1 MSKRGAG
8 GRGKGERPDAMATLQ
23 AANEELRTKLTEIQI
38 ELQHEKNKVSRLERE
53 KSQELKAEHH
63 RATVAVT
70 ELKTKLHEEKQ
81 KELCVSRETLLRQH
95 EMELMRVIKIKDG
108 EIQRLNGL
116 VLMLRD
122 GSTDKV
128 RSALLAEVED
138 ARRNWEAERCR
149 LQQEVQEQRGAK
161 RSAEEALTSA
171 QQACQARAAEL
182 RSAHHHH
189 QEELNRTKRDCER
202 EIRRLM
208 DEIKL
213 KDRAVSVLDK
223 ALGLQA
229 GHAHRLQLQTQAA
242 EQQIAALRDAQ
253 RVGLNYPGQ
262 ALNPTP
268 NTAPHTSQE
277 DRDTRRF
284 QLKIAELSAVVRK
297 LEDRNALLSEE
308 RNELLKRL
316 RETESQ
322 FLPLLDKNKCLS
334 RKNEDLD
341 LTLRR
346 LDNKLRFVTQE
357 NMEMVTMRRPSS
369 LNDLDRSH
377 SNSYHGY
384 SQDEREM
391 EFLRLQVLE
400 QQHIIDDLSKVLKL
414 LLLLLLILLLLLLL
428 LLILLLQQHIIDD
441 LSKVLILLLLLL
453 LLLLI
458 LLLQQHIIDDL
469 SKALETAGYVK
480 NVIER
485 DMLLRHRRQES
496 VRRKRTFK
504 ACRVIETFYG
514 YDEEVSVDSDG
525 SSLSFHTDR
534 TPDTETDEVCV
545 REEEEFRYR
554 QLTQE
559 YQALQRAY
567 ALLTET
573 SGVNY
578 DAEKEIKT
586 REQLLTEISQYQT
599 RVADLE
605 SALKQQGLDVK
616 WVEEKQALYQ
626 RNQKLVEKVKQME
639 GEELQLENE
648 IQDVRDQNELLEF
661 RILELEERERR
672 SPAINFQQLHFPEG
686 LSPLQIYCEAEGVPD
701 IAISELMKKLDILGD
716 NANLSNEEQVVVIQ
730 ARTVLT
736 LAEKWLESIEVTKS
750 ALQQKMLD
758 IESEKDLFSKQKGY
772 LDEELDYRKQSMDQA
787 HKRILELE
795 AMLFEALQQQEDFR
809 MEELKMEQ
817 GRLSETLTEEERDGL
832 RRAMDQWKRTVMCEL
847 RERDAQILRER
858 MELLQLIQQR
868 NKELEECIEAQKRQI
883 KELEEKFLFLFLFFS
898 LAFILW
904 S

>member
-1 MSKRGAG
+1 MSKRGVA
-8 GRGKGERPDAMATLQ
+8 GRGKGDRLDAMATLQ
-23 AANEELRTKLTEIQI
+23 AANEELRAKLTDIQI
-38 ELQHEKNKVSRLERE
+38 ELQQEKNKVSRLERE

-81 KELCVSRETLLRQH
+81 KELAVTRETLLRQH

-116 VLMLRD
+116 VLTLRD

-128 RSALLAEVED
+128 RTTLLADVEE
-138 ARRNWEAERCR
+138 ARRSWEAERCR
-149 LQQEVQEQRGAK
+149 LQQEVQDVRGAK
-161 RSAEEALTSA
+161 RTTEEALTSA

-182 RSAHHHH
+182 RSAHHQH

-202 EIRRLM
+202 EIRRL
-208 DEIKL
+208 
-213 KDRAVSVLDK
+213 
-223 ALGLQA
+223 
-229 GHAHRLQLQTQAA
+229 
-242 EQQIAALRDAQ
+242 
-253 RVGLNYPGQ
+253 
-262 ALNPTP
+262 
-268 NTAPHTSQE
+268 SQE

-316 RETESQ
+316 REAESQ
-322 FLPLLDKNKCLS
+322 FLPLLDKNKRLS
-334 RKNEDLD
+334 RKNEELA
-341 LTLRR
+341 LALRR
-346 LDNKLRFVTQE
+346 LDNKLRFITQE
-357 NMEMVTMRRPSS
+357 NLEMVTMRRPSS

-377 SNSYHGY
+377 STSYHGY

-400 QQHIIDDLSKVLKL
+400 QQHIIDDLSKVPLVL
-414 LLLLLLILLLLLLL
+414 LLLL
-428 LLILLLQQHIIDD
+428 Q
-441 LSKVLILLLLLL
+441 
-453 LLLLI
+453 
-458 LLLQQHIIDDL
+458 
-469 SKALETAGYVK
+469 ALETAGYVK

-485 DMLLRHRRQES
+485 DMLLRYRRQES
-496 VRRKRTFK
+496 VRRKRTFR

-514 YDEEVSVDSDG
+514 YDEEASVDSDG

-534 TPDTETDEVCV
+534 TPDTEPDELCL
-545 REEEEFRYR
+545 REEAELRYR

-573 SGVNY
+573 SGGNY

-586 REQLLTEISQYQT
+586 REQLLAEISRNET
-599 RVADLE
+599 RVEDLE
-605 SALKQQGLDVK
+605 SALRQQGLDVK
-616 WVEEKQALYQ
+616 WVEEKQSLYQ
-626 RNQKLVEKVKQME
+626 RNLELVEKVRQME
-639 GEELQLENE
+639 GEELRLKNY
-648 IQDVRDQNELLEF
+648 IQDVKDQNELLEF

-672 SPAINFQQLHFPEG
+672 SPAINFQQLHFPEE
-686 LSPLQIYCEAEGVPD
+686 LSPLQIYCEAEGVTD
-701 IAISELMKKLDILGD
+701 VVISELMKKLDILGD
-716 NANLSNEEQVVVIQ
+716 NAVSNLSNEEQVVVIH

-795 AMLFEALQQQEDFR
+795 AMLFEALQQEEESR
-809 MEELKMEQ
+809 MDGFKME
-817 GRLSETLTEEERDGL
+817 GRLSETLTEEEREEL
-832 RRAMDQWKRTVMCEL
+832 RRAMDQWKRTVMYEL

-858 MELLQLIQQR
+858 MELLHLTQQR
-868 NKELEECIEAQKRQI
+868 NKELEEFIEAQKRQI

>member
-1 MSKRGAG
+1 MSKRGVG

-53 KSQELKAEHH
+53 KSQELKAEHN
-63 RATVAVT
+63 RATVTLT

-81 KELCVSRETLLRQH
+81 KELAVTRETLLRQH

-116 VLMLRD
+116 VQNLRD

-128 RSALLAEVED
+128 RSALMGEVEE
-138 ARRNWEAERCR
+138 ARRSWETERCR
-149 LQQEVQEQRGAK
+149 LQQEVQEHRGAK
-161 RSAEEALTSA
+161 KHAEEALAVA

-182 RSAHHHH
+182 RSAYHQH

-202 EIRRLM
+202 EIRRLFQ
-208 DEIKL
+208 D
-213 KDRAVSVLDK
+213 
-223 ALGLQA
+223 
-229 GHAHRLQLQTQAA
+229 
-242 EQQIAALRDAQ
+242 
-253 RVGLNYPGQ
+253 
-262 ALNPTP
+262 
-268 NTAPHTSQE
+268 

-297 LEDRNALLSEE
+297 LEDRNSLLSEE

-322 FLPLLDKNKCLS
+322 FLPLLDKNKRLS
-334 RKNEDLD
+334 RKNEELA
-341 LTLRR
+341 LSLRR
-346 LDNKLRFVTQE
+346 VDNKLRFVTQE
-357 NMEMVTMRRPSS
+357 NMEMTTLRRPSS
-369 LNDLDRSH
+369 LNDLDKSH
-377 SNSYHGY
+377 STSYHGY
-384 SQDEREM
+384 NQDEREM
-391 EFLRLQVLE
+391 EFLRLQVVE
-400 QQHIIDDLSKVLKL
+400 
-414 LLLLLLILLLLLLL
+414 
-428 LLILLLQQHIIDD
+428 
-441 LSKVLILLLLLL
+441 
-453 LLLLI
+453 
-458 LLLQQHIIDDL
+458 QQHIIDDL

-485 DMLLRHRRQES
+485 DLLQRYRRQEQM
-496 VRRKRTFK
+496 RRRRTFR

-514 YDEEVSVDSDG
+514 YDEETSIDSDG
-525 SSLSFHTDR
+525 SSLSFHTDK
-534 TPDTETDEVCV
+534 TPDTEPDETCI
-545 REEEEFRYR
+545 REEAELRYR

-567 ALLTET
+567 ALLAET
-573 SGVNY
+573 CGGNY

-586 REQLLTEISQYQT
+586 REQLLNEISRYQS

-605 SALKQQGLDVK
+605 SALQHQGLDVK

-626 RNQKLVEKVKQME
+626 RNQDLVEKVKEME
-639 GEELQLENE
+639 TEELRLKND
-648 IQDVRDQNELLEF
+648 IQDIRDQNELLEF
-661 RILELEERERR
+661 RMLELEERERR
-672 SPAINFQQLHFPEG
+672 SPGISFKQLHFPEG
-686 LSPLQIYCEAEGVPD
+686 LSPLQIYCEAEGVTD
-701 IAISELMKKLDILGD
+701 IVISELLKKLDILGD
-716 NANLSNEEQVVVIQ
+716 NAVSNLSNEEQVSVIH

-736 LAEKWLESIEVTKS
+736 LAEKWLESIEVTKT

-758 IESEKDLFSKQKGY
+758 IENEKDHFRKQKGY
-772 LDEELDYRKQSMDQA
+772 LDEELDFRKHSMDQA

-795 AMLFEALQQQEDFR
+795 AMLFEVLQQEDISR
-809 MEELKMEQ
+809 TPGLIKGD
-817 GRLSETLTEEERDGL
+817 GRLSDMLTEEEKEEL
-832 RRAMDQWKRTVMCEL
+832 RRAMDQWKRCVMCEL

-858 MELLQLIQQR
+858 MELLQLTQQR
-868 NKELEECIEAQKRQI
+868 NKELEECIEGQKRQI

>member
-8 GRGKGERPDAMATLQ
+8 GRGKGERPDAMTTLQ
-23 AANEELRTKLTEIQI
+23 AANEELRAKLTDIQI

-53 KSQELKAEHH
+53 KSQELRAEHH

-81 KELCVSRETLLRQH
+81 KELAVTRETLLRQH

-116 VLMLRD
+116 VLTLRD

-138 ARRNWEAERCR
+138 ARRSWEAERCR
-149 LQQEVQEQRGAK
+149 FQQEVQELRGAK

-182 RSAHHHH
+182 RSAHHQH

-202 EIRRLM
+202 EIRRL
-208 DEIKL
+208 
-213 KDRAVSVLDK
+213 
-223 ALGLQA
+223 
-229 GHAHRLQLQTQAA
+229 
-242 EQQIAALRDAQ
+242 
-253 RVGLNYPGQ
+253 
-262 ALNPTP
+262 
-268 NTAPHTSQE
+268 SQE

-316 RETESQ
+316 REAESQ
-322 FLPLLDKNKCLS
+322 FLPLLDKNKRLS
-334 RKNEDLD
+334 RKNEELA
-341 LTLRR
+341 LALRR

-357 NMEMVTMRRPSS
+357 NLEMRRPSS

-377 SNSYHGY
+377 STSYHGY

-400 QQHIIDDLSKVLKL
+400 QQHIIE
-414 LLLLLLILLLLLLL
+414 
-428 LLILLLQQHIIDD
+428 
-441 LSKVLILLLLLL
+441 
-453 LLLLI
+453 
-458 LLLQQHIIDDL
+458 DL

-485 DMLLRHRRQES
+485 DMLLRYRRQDS
-496 VRRKRTFK
+496 VRRKRTFR

-514 YDEEVSVDSDG
+514 YDEEASVDSDG

-534 TPDTETDEVCV
+534 TPDTEPEEVCV
-545 REEEEFRYR
+545 REEAELRYR

-567 ALLTET
+567 ALLAET
-573 SGVNY
+573 SGGNY

-586 REQLLTEISQYQT
+586 REQLLAEISRFQT

-616 WVEEKQALYQ
+616 WVEEKQLLYQ
-626 RNQKLVEKVKQME
+626 RNQELVEKVRQME
-639 GEELQLENE
+639 GEELRLQND

-672 SPAINFQQLHFPEG
+672 SPGMNFPQLHFPEG
-686 LSPLQIYCEAEGVPD
+686 LSPLQIYCEAEGVTD
-701 IAISELMKKLDILGD
+701 IVISELMKKLDILGD
-716 NANLSNEEQVVVIQ
+716 NATLSNEEQVVVIH

-736 LAEKWLESIEVTKS
+736 LAEKWLESIEVTRS

-787 HKRILELE
+787 HKRIVELE
-795 AMLFEALQQQEDFR
+795 AMLFEALQQEEESR
-809 MEELKMEQ
+809 MEGLKMEE
-817 GRLSETLTEEERDGL
+817 GRLSETLTEEEREEL

-858 MELLQLIQQR
+858 MELLQLTQQR
-868 NKELEECIEAQKRQI
+868 NKELEEFIEAQKRQI

>member
-8 GRGKGERPDAMATLQ
+8 GRGKGERLDTMATLQ
-23 AANEELRTKLTEIQI
+23 AANEELRAKLTEIQI
-38 ELQHEKNKVSRLERE
+38 ELQQEKNKVSRLERE

-63 RATVAVT
+63 RAAVAVT
-70 ELKTKLHEEKQ
+70 ELRTKLHEEKQ
-81 KELCVSRETLLRQH
+81 KELSLTRETLLRQH

-116 VLMLRD
+116 VLTLRD

-128 RSALLAEVED
+128 RSALLGEVEE
-138 ARRNWEAERCR
+138 ARRSWEAERCR
-149 LQQEVQEQRGAK
+149 FQHEILELRGAK
-161 RSAEEALTSA
+161 RNAEEALTSA

-182 RSAHHHH
+182 RSAHHQH

-253 RVGLNYPGQ
+253 RAGLNHPT
-262 ALNPTP
+262 LNPNP
-268 NTAPHTSQE
+268 NNSLSGLLLQHFGSSQE

-316 RETESQ
+316 REAESQ
-322 FLPLLDKNKCLS
+322 FLPLLDKNKRLS
-334 RKNEDLD
+334 RKNEELA
-341 LTLRR
+341 LALRR

-357 NMEMVTMRRPSS
+357 NLEMPCFCGPQRRPSS

-377 SNSYHGY
+377 STSYHGY

-400 QQHIIDDLSKVLKL
+400 QQHIIDDLSKVPI
-414 LLLLLLILLLLLLL
+414 LLI
-428 LLILLLQQHIIDD
+428 QFNSVQF
-441 LSKVLILLLLLL
+441 
-453 LLLLI
+453 
-458 LLLQQHIIDDL
+458 
-469 SKALETAGYVK
+469 
-480 NVIER
+480 ER
-485 DMLLRHRRQES
+485 DMLLRYRRQES
-496 VRRKRTFK
+496 GRRKRTF
-504 ACRVIETFYG
+504 RVIETFYG
-514 YDEEVSVDSDG
+514 YDEEASVDSDG

-534 TPDTETDEVCV
+534 TPDTEPDELCV
-545 REEEEFRYR
+545 HEEAELRYR

-567 ALLTET
+567 ALLAET
-573 SGVNY
+573 SGGNY

-586 REQLLTEISQYQT
+586 REQLLSEISRYQS
-599 RVADLE
+599 RVSDLE
-605 SALKQQGLDVK
+605 SALKQQGLDLK
-616 WVEEKQALYQ
+616 WVEEKQALYR
-626 RNQKLVEKVKQME
+626 RNQELVAKVRQME
-639 GEELQLENE
+639 GEELRLKND
-648 IQDVRDQNELLEF
+648 IQDAKDQNELLEF

-686 LSPLQIYCEAEGVPD
+686 LSPLQVYCEAEGVTD
-701 IAISELMKKLDILGD
+701 IVMSELMKKLDILGD
-716 NANLSNEEQVVVIQ
+716 NANLSNEEQVVVIH

-736 LAEKWLESIEVTKS
+736 LAEKVSVPPVSSQRAEV
-750 ALQQKMLD
+750 
-758 IESEKDLFSKQKGY
+758 SELFSKQKGY

-795 AMLFEALQQQEDFR
+795 AMLFEALQQ
-809 MEELKMEQ
+809 EEESRIEGLKME
-817 GRLSETLTEEERDGL
+817 GRLSESLTEGEREEL

-858 MELLQLIQQR
+858 MELLQLTQQR
-868 NKELEECIEAQKRQI
+868 NKELEEFIEAQKRQI

>member
-81 KELCVSRETLLRQH
+81 KELSVSRETLLRQH

-128 RSALLAEVED
+128 RSALLAEVEE
-138 ARRNWEAERCR
+138 ARRSWEAERCR

-182 RSAHHHH
+182 RSAHHQH

-253 RVGLNYPGQ
+253 RVGLNHPGQ
-262 ALNPTP
+262 AFNPTP

-322 FLPLLDKNKCLS
+322 FLPLLDKNKRLS
-334 RKNEDLD
+334 RKNEDLA

-400 QQHIIDDLSKVLKL
+400 
-414 LLLLLLILLLLLLL
+414 
-428 LLILLLQQHIIDD
+428 
-441 LSKVLILLLLLL
+441 
-453 LLLLI
+453 
-458 LLLQQHIIDDL
+458 QQHIIDDL

-534 TPDTETDEVCV
+534 TPDTEPDEVCV
-545 REEEEFRYR
+545 REEAEFRYR

-626 RNQKLVEKVKQME
+626 RNQQLVEKVKQME

-716 NANLSNEEQVVVIQ
+716 NAVSNLSNEEQVVVIQ